1 MAMRFASLQ
10 TRLLALVLALVS
22 AVGVVVAVST
32 WLDVRHEL
40 DELLDA
46 HLAQAAAL
54 LVVQQAGELDDDHET
69 VDAPTL
75 HKYAPRV
82 AFQVFHEGKLA
93 LRSAQAPTAAMT
105 GGDAGFVRG
114 FRSLELQGQRWRV
127 FAARGAEADVQVY
140 VGEAESSRTDI
151 LRAVLRSTLWPLL
164 LALPLLAVG
173 VWWAVRRGTAPLRQL
188 GEQLAQRTPGALDPV
203 VVADAPREMQPM
215 LLALNDLLG
224 RIGELMEGERRFTA
238 DAAHE
243 LRTPVAAIR
252 MQAQVA
258 LREVDDALRRQ
269 ALTATV
275 AGCDRAVRLVDQMLT
290 LSRMESGHAPAL
302 APVDLAAWVRQV
314 AADLAPQAL
323 ARSQLLSVDAPQTP
337 CLVQG
342 DATLLSV
349 MLRNLLDN
357 AIRYSPSGGQVE
369 VRLTADAQGVRCAV
383 QDTGPG
389 LDDAALAR
397 LGERFFRVLGSGESG
412 SGLGWSIV
420 RRVAA
425 LHGAKV
431 TARRAEAAGGLLAE
445 VWFPPLPHLPP
456 KCS

>member
-1 MAMRFASLQ
+1 
-10 TRLLALVLALVS
+10 
-22 AVGVVVAVST
+22 
-32 WLDVRHEL
+32 
-40 DELLDA
+40 
-46 HLAQAAAL
+46 
-54 LVVQQAGELDDDHET
+54 
-69 VDAPTL
+69 
-75 HKYAPRV
+75 
-82 AFQVFHEGKLA
+82 
-93 LRSAQAPTAAMT
+93 
-105 GGDAGFVRG
+105 
-114 FRSLELQGQRWRV
+114 
-127 FAARGAEADVQVY
+127 
-140 VGEAESSRTDI
+140 
-151 LRAVLRSTLWPLL
+151 
-164 LALPLLAVG
+164 
-173 VWWAVRRGTAPLRQL
+173 
-188 GEQLAQRTPGALDPV
+188 V

-224 RIGELMEGERRFTA
+224 RIGALMEGERRFTA

-275 AGCDRAVRLVDQMLT
+275 AGCDRAARLVDQMLT

-302 APVDLAAWVRQV
+302 ALVDLAALARQV

-323 ARSQLLSVDAPQTP
+323 ARAQHLSVDAPQTP

-420 RRVAA
+420 RRVAT
-425 LHGAKV
+425 LHGATV
-431 TARRAEAAGGLLAE
+431 TARRAEPAGGLLAE
-445 VWFPPLPHLPP
+445 VSFPPA
-456 KCS
+456 S